1 MKCDQA
7 RSAMLEASGPV
18 LSGEGDDDL
27 AVHLRGCS
35 ACTAVALTVLEAER
49 ELDEALE
56 ISAATHTVDATLAAV
71 HSRLAREER
80 SSRPVPRDGWRKAAP
95 VLAMAAAV
103 VALAL
108 WGDDLIEGTRA
119 GPSGVDVTRLVA
131 ATERQQAASPAD
143 ELAVDAEQ
151 RFALMKT
158 DKPTISVVWFY

>member
-7 RSAMLEASGPV
+7 RSAMLEASERV
-18 LSGEGDDDL
+18 LSGEGVCDL
-27 AVHLRGCS
+27 ATHLRGCS
-35 ACTAVALTVLEAER
+35 TCAALALTVLGAER

-56 ISAATHTVDATLAAV
+56 ISAATHPVDATLAAV

-80 SSRPVPRDGWRKAAP
+80 SSGPVPRDGWRRAAP
-95 VLAMAAAV
+95 VLALAAAV
-103 VALAL
+103 AALVL

-119 GPSGVDVTRLVA
+119 GPSSVDVTRLVA

-143 ELAVDAEQ
+143 ELAVDSEQ